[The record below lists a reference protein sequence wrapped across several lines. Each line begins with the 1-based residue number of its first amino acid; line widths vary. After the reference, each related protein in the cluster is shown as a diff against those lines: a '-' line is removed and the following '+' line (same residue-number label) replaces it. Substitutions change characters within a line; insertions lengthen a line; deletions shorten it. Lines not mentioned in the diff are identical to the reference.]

1 MKMKQ
6 IKNERGI
13 ALVLVLILALIG
25 LGMVSS
31 LLFMLTQGTQFS
43 GSQKF
48 YRTAEEAGFGGVELT
63 TQYLASRGALDI
75 VSPGL
80 TGLSFTSGCNCNDPY
95 TYTDNID
102 LMTGAASNRCDKL
115 CNPTASWPAAL
126 DENAAA
132 GIQVSLNPKVNA
144 DMTYVL
150 PGLLPVTYT
159 VYSKLVDTVQGNSDV
174 GGLVLSGELGG
185 AGVVASN
192 SGLVSP
198 PHNPYIYRLEVQ
210 AEATNNPRE
219 HSRMSV
225 LYLY

>member
-6 IKNERGI
+6 IKNEKGI
-13 ALVLVLILALIG
+13 ALVMVLVLALIG

-43 GSQKF
+43 GAQKF

-63 TQYLASRGALDI
+63 TQYLASRGELDI
-75 VSPGL
+75 PVLPGL
-80 TGLSFTSGCNCNDPY
+80 AFTSGCNCNDPY

-115 CNPTASWPAAL
+115 CSPTASWPVAL
-126 DENAAA
+126 DENGLA
-132 GIQVSLNPKVNA
+132 GIQVSLNPKVNT
-144 DMTYVL
+144 DMQYTL

-159 VYSKLVDTVQGNSDV
+159 VYAKIVDTVQGNSDV

-192 SGLVSP
+192 SGLVNP